1 MQKAPHHVKRGLTAA
16 ITAAVLI
23 LPAYTGDLPT
33 AQADVRPS
41 AHLAQR
47 EMKKE
52 RNYQTSSLYARAHE
66 MLYGRDGA
74 VELNARPRIAVLING
89 DEDLLVEDR
98 VKNQIYGLLR
108 QKFPR
113 EYFALIKGTDMNTRL
128 MQYAEDVYYDT
139 REDATSTLN
148 ERDAEHSEG
157 LSGALGSVADIL
169 VGGASIKEKK
179 VGGVTKSSKV
189 DVDGMPVGIRP
200 RGLAD
205 MRCEDYVRVGRE
217 FGYDYA
223 FVITLNKGQST
234 SYHHNYFLFTQKTN
248 TDSVW
253 LRMRFVDMTNGNYL
267 YRNDIA
273 AKAKRHNGWTETRS
287 LASSVGK
294 ALTEALNDIEVDTG
308 VGRR

>member
-47 EMKKE
+47 EMKKD
-52 RNYQTSSLYARAHE
+52 RNYQPSSLYARAHE
-66 MLYGRDGA
+66 MIYGRDGA

-108 QKFPR
+108 KKFPR

-148 ERDAEHSEG
+148 ERNPEHSEG
-157 LSGALGSVADIL
+157 LGGPLGPVADIL

-248 TDSVW
+248 TDNVW